1 MTSESNRNLKNER
14 AFERLVRFLGK
25 WLAVIVGGWLIWHY
39 ATEDV
44 QWMQSVAKWANNHE
58 TLWGVMVVVGICFI
72 TMVGLGLAFW
82 WWVTRNAAP
91 MPEWMEKADEEL
103 RYGRRGI
110 DRPPTGE
117 SPAPYY
123 RGKRTTKMRQ

>member
-1 MTSESNRNLKNER
+1 MNPESKRNLKRE
-14 AFERLVRFLGK
+14 AIFQRLVHVV
-25 WLAVIVGGWLIWHY
+25 AVCAIVYGVCYLIWWFG
-39 ATEDV
+39 TQRTD
-44 QWMQSVAKWANNHE
+44 WMQSVGAWANEHE